1 MNTVTDIEFSSSTD
15 ATAQKFAHDR
25 PGFRLVDYAE
35 VGLPIYRI
43 RIQAVLLRY
52 KKIPPI
58 EEFILKALNS
68 GLTSAEDISEF
79 LGLELIIINA
89 GLAELLRTDNI
100 SLSAPAGSRMQE
112 LALTKKGKSTLQ
124 EAELVMPEERTLEIE
139 FDGLLRKP
147 FFLSPV
153 LYHLKPR
160 ELKDEGRKEIPPFPA
175 KRPEVENLDLQEVGN
190 VIRQQGD
197 AADHKKELLAIKAID
212 YRQRLFMPAV
222 ALVYK
227 ANSGS
232 EIQVAF
238 VLDGRI
244 TEDHEIAFAQAGG
257 PKKIGIEQSVNSVA
271 QNQTDDI
278 VEPKITSEIPPDREV
293 EKINKSFSDAQSE
306 LEDLKADLDGADN
319 EEDKISVQEK
329 IEEVSE
335 RLNQSKSELQ
345 ALPVRQLEVYDHP
358 PLLHKAIIDS
368 QERLMIISPWIRSGV
383 VNRKFIQEFEKML
396 KRGVQA
402 YIGYGIAKEED
413 PNRYQ
418 SDIQAERDLKNLS
431 EKYDNF
437 SFVRFGDT
445 HAKIIIMDRK
455 FAVQSSFNWLS
466 FRGDPNKTFRDE
478 AGACITIPEYIE
490 ELFDRYAPRFQEG

>member
-1 MNTVTDIEFSSSTD
+1 MNTVTDIEFSSSAD

-43 RIQAVLLRY
+43 RIQAVLLNH

-68 GLTSAEDISEF
+68 GLTSAEEISEF

-100 SLSAPAGSRMQE
+100 SLSAPAGSRLQV
-112 LALTKKGKSTLQ
+112 LALTKKGKSTLS

-147 FFLSPV
+147 FFRSPV
-153 LYHLKPR
+153 YPLKPQA
-160 ELKDEGRKEIPPFPA
+160 LKGNGMKEIPPFPT
-175 KRPEVENLDLQEVGN
+175 KRPEVENLDLKKVGSVIQEQGN
-190 VIRQQGD
+190 V
-197 AADHKKELLAIKAID
+197 ADEKKVLLAIKAID
-212 YRQRLFMPAV
+212 YRQRFFMPAV

-227 ANSGS
+227 ANSGN
-232 EIQVAF
+232 EIRVAF

-244 TEDHEIAFAQAGG
+244 TKDHEIAFAQAGG

-278 VEPKITSEIPPDREV
+278 VEPEITSKIPPDKEV
-293 EKINKSFSDAQSE
+293 KKINKSISDDQSE

-329 IEEVSE
+329 IEEVYE

-345 ALPVRQLEVYDHP
+345 AFSVRQLEVYDHP
-358 PLLHKAIIDS
+358 PLLNKAITDS

-383 VNRKFIQEFEKML
+383 VNRKFVQEFEKML

-445 HAKIIIMDRK
+445 HAKVLIMDNK
-455 FAVQSSFNWLS
+455 FVVQSSFNWLS

-478 AGACITIPEYIE
+478 AGVYITIPEYIE
-490 ELFDRYAPRFQEG
+490 ELFDRYAPRFQGG

>member
-1 MNTVTDIEFSSSTD
+1 MSISIY
-15 ATAQKFAHDR
+15 AH
-25 PGFRLVDYAE
+25 PS
-35 VGLPIYRI
+35 
-43 RIQAVLLRY
+43 
-52 KKIPPI
+52 
-58 EEFILKALNS
+58 LNS
-68 GLTSAEDISEF
+68 GLTSAEEISEF

-100 SLSAPAGSRMQE
+100 SLLAPPGSRRQV
-112 LALTKKGKSTLQ
+112 LALTKKGKSTLH

-147 FFLSPV
+147 FFRSPV

-160 ELKDEGRKEIPPFPA
+160 ELKDEGMREIPPFPA

-244 TEDHEIAFAQAGG
+244 TEDHERAFAQAGG

-278 VEPKITSEIPPDREV
+278 VEPEITSEIPPDREV
-293 EKINKSFSDAQSE
+293 EKINKSVSDAQSE

-345 ALPVRQLEVYDHP
+345 ALPLRQLEVYDHP
-358 PLLHKAIIDS
+358 PLLHKAITDS

-383 VNRKFIQEFEKML
+383 VNRKFVHEFEKML

-413 PNRYQ
+413 RNRYH
-418 SDIQAERDLKNLS
+418 SDIQAEQKLKNLS

-478 AGACITIPEYIE
+478 AGVCITIPEYIE
-490 ELFDRYAPRFQEG
+490 ELFDRYAPRFQED

>member
-1 MNTVTDIEFSSSTD
+1 MNTVTDLELSSSAD

-43 RIQAVLLRY
+43 RIQAVLLKK
-52 KKIPPI
+52 KKISPI

-68 GLTSAEDISEF
+68 GLTSAEEISEF

-100 SLSAPAGSRMQE
+100 SLLAPLGSRRQV
-112 LALTKKGKSTLQ
+112 LSLTKTGKSTLH

-139 FDGLLRKP
+139 FDGLLRNP
-147 FFLSPV
+147 FFRSPV
-153 LYHLKPR
+153 YPLKPR
-160 ELKDEGRKEIPPFPA
+160 ELKDEGIKEIPPFPA
-175 KRPEVENLDLQEVGN
+175 KRPEVENLDIQEVGN
-190 VIRQQGD
+190 IIRQQSD
-197 AADHKKELLAIKAID
+197 AADHKQELLAIKAID
-212 YRQRLFMPAV
+212 YRQRFFMPAV

-227 ANSGS
+227 AISGD

-238 VLDGRI
+238 TLDGRI
-244 TEDHEIAFAQAGG
+244 TEDHERAFAQAGG

-278 VEPKITSEIPPDREV
+278 VEPEITSEIPPDKEV
-293 EKINKSFSDAQSE
+293 KKINKSVLDAQSE
-306 LEDLKADLDGADN
+306 LEDLKVDLDGADN

-345 ALPVRQLEVYDHP
+345 AFPVRQLEVYDHP
-358 PLLHKAIIDS
+358 PLLHKAITDS
-368 QERLMIISPWIRSGV
+368 QERLMIISPWIRAGV
-383 VNRKFIQEFEKML
+383 VDRKFVQEFEKML

-413 PNRYQ
+413 RNRYH
-418 SDIQAERDLKNLS
+418 SDIQAEQHLKYLS

-478 AGACITIPEYIE
+478 AGVCITIPEYIE
-490 ELFDRYAPRFQEG
+490 ELFDRYAPRFQGG

>member
-1 MNTVTDIEFSSSTD
+1 MNTVTDIEFSSSVD

-25 PGFRLVDYAE
+25 TGFRLVDYAE

-43 RIQAVLLRY
+43 RIQAVLLNH
-52 KKIPPI
+52 KEIPPI

-68 GLTSAEDISEF
+68 GLTSAEEISEF

-112 LALTKKGKSTLQ
+112 LALTKKGKSTLS

-147 FFLSPV
+147 FFRSPV
-153 LYHLKPR
+153 YPLKPR
-160 ELKDEGRKEIPPFPA
+160 ELKDNGIKEIPPFPA
-175 KRPEVENLDLQEVGN
+175 KRPEVENLDLQEVGS
-190 VIRQQGD
+190 VIREQSNV
-197 AADHKKELLAIKAID
+197 ADEKKVLLAIKAID
-212 YRQRLFMPAV
+212 YRQRFFMPAV

-227 ANSGS
+227 AISGD

-244 TEDHEIAFAQAGG
+244 TEDHERAFAQAGG
-257 PKKIGIEQSVNSVA
+257 PKKIGIEQSVNSIA

-278 VEPKITSEIPPDREV
+278 VEPEITSEIPPDKEV
-293 EKINKSFSDAQSE
+293 EKINKTVSDAQSE
-306 LEDLKADLDGADN
+306 LEDLKADLDDANN
-319 EEDKISVQEK
+319 EEDKISVKEK

-345 ALPVRQLEVYDHP
+345 TFPVRQLEVYDHP
-358 PLLHKAIIDS
+358 PLLHKAITDS

-383 VNRKFIQEFEKML
+383 VNRKFVQEFEKML

-413 PNRYQ
+413 RNRYQ
-418 SDIQAERDLKNLS
+418 SDRQAERDLKNLS

-445 HAKIIIMDRK
+445 HAKVLIMDNK
-455 FAVQSSFNWLS
+455 FVVQSSFNWLS

-478 AGACITIPEYIE
+478 AGVYITIPEYIE
-490 ELFDRYAPRFQEG
+490 ELFNRYAPRFQEG

>member
-1 MNTVTDIEFSSSTD
+1 MNTVTDIEFSSSAD

-25 PGFRLVDYAE
+25 PGFRLVDYAG

-43 RIQAVLLRY
+43 RIQAVLLNH

-68 GLTSAEDISEF
+68 GLTSAEEISEF

-100 SLSAPAGSRMQE
+100 SLLAPPGSRRQV
-112 LALTKKGKSTLQ
+112 LALTKKGKSTLH

-147 FFLSPV
+147 FFSSPV
-153 LYHLKPR
+153 YPLQPR
-160 ELKDEGRKEIPPFPA
+160 ELRDAGLKEIPPFPA

-197 AADHKKELLAIKAID
+197 AADHNLLAIKAID
-212 YRQRLFMPAV
+212 YRQRFFMPAV

-227 ANSGS
+227 AISGT

-238 VLDGRI
+238 TLDGRI
-244 TEDHEIAFAQAGG
+244 TEDHERAFAQAGG

-278 VEPKITSEIPPDREV
+278 VEPEITSEIPPDKEV
-293 EKINKSFSDAQSE
+293 EKINKSVLDAQSE
-306 LEDLKADLDGADN
+306 LEDLKADLGGADN

-345 ALPVRQLEVYDHP
+345 AFPVRQLEVYDHP
-358 PLLHKAIIDS
+358 PLLHKAITDS

-383 VNRKFIQEFEKML
+383 VDRKFVQEFEKML

-413 PNRYQ
+413 HNRYH
-418 SDIQAERDLKNLS
+418 SDIQAEQHLKYLS

-445 HAKIIIMDRK
+445 HAKIIIMDSK

-478 AGACITIPEYIE
+478 AGVCITIPEYIE
-490 ELFDRYAPRFQEG
+490 ELFNRYAPRFQGG

>member
-1 MNTVTDIEFSSSTD
+1 MNTVTDIEFSSPAD
-15 ATAQKFAHDR
+15 KVAQKFAHNR

-43 RIQAVLLRY
+43 RIQAVLLDH

-68 GLTSAEDISEF
+68 GLTSAEEISEF

-100 SLSAPAGSRMQE
+100 SLLAPPSSRRQV
-112 LALTKKGKSTLQ
+112 LALTQKGKSTLH
-124 EAELVMPEERTLEIE
+124 EAELVTPEERTLEIE

-147 FFLSPV
+147 FFRPPV
-153 LYHLKPR
+153 YPLKPL
-160 ELKDEGRKEIPPFPA
+160 ELKDSGMKEIPPFPT

-197 AADHKKELLAIKAID
+197 AADHKKDLLAIKAID
-212 YRQRLFMPAV
+212 YRQRFFMPAV
-222 ALVYK
+222 ALVFK
-227 ANSGS
+227 ANSGD

-244 TEDHEIAFAQAGG
+244 TEDHERAFAQAGG

-271 QNQTDDI
+271 QNQTDGI
-278 VEPKITSEIPPDREV
+278 VEPEITSEIPPHKEV
-293 EKINKSFSDAQSE
+293 EKITKSVSVAHSE

-358 PLLHKAIIDS
+358 PLLHEAITDS
-368 QERLMIISPWIRSGV
+368 QERLMIISPWIRAGV
-383 VNRKFIQEFEKML
+383 VNRKFVQEFEKML

-431 EKYDNF
+431 KKYHNF

-445 HAKIIIMDRK
+445 HAKVIIMDSK

-478 AGACITIPEYIE
+478 AGVCITIPEYIE

>member
-1 MNTVTDIEFSSSTD
+1 MNTVTDIEISSSVD

-25 PGFRLVDYAE
+25 TGFRLVDYAE

-43 RIQAVLLRY
+43 RIQAVLLNH

-68 GLTSAEDISEF
+68 GLTSAEEISEF

-100 SLSAPAGSRMQE
+100 SLSAPAGSRRQE
-112 LALTKKGKSTLQ
+112 LALTKKGKSTLH

-147 FFLSPV
+147 FFRSPV
-153 LYHLKPR
+153 YPLKPR
-160 ELKDEGRKEIPPFPA
+160 ELKDEGRREIPPFPT
-175 KRPEVENLDLQEVGN
+175 KRSEVENLDLQEVGN
-190 VIRQQGD
+190 VIREQGD
-197 AADHKKELLAIKAID
+197 ATDYKKDLLAIKAID
-212 YRQRLFMPAV
+212 YRQRFFMPAV

-244 TEDHEIAFAQAGG
+244 TEDHERAFAQAGG

-278 VEPKITSEIPPDREV
+278 VEPEITSEIPPDKEV
-293 EKINKSFSDAQSE
+293 EKINKSVSDAQSE

-345 ALPVRQLEVYDHP
+345 AFPVRQLEVYDHP
-358 PLLHKAIIDS
+358 PLLHKAITDS
-368 QERLMIISPWIRSGV
+368 QERLMIISPWIRAGV
-383 VNRKFIQEFEKML
+383 VDKKFVQDFEKML

-413 PNRYQ
+413 RNRYH
-418 SDIQAERDLKNLS
+418 SDIQAEQKLKNLS

-478 AGACITIPEYIE
+478 AGVCITIPEYIE
-490 ELFDRYAPRFQEG
+490 ELFDRYAPRFQGG

>member
-1 MNTVTDIEFSSSTD
+1 MNTVTDIESVD

-43 RIQAVLLRY
+43 RIQAVLLNH

-68 GLTSAEDISEF
+68 GLTSAEEISEF

-100 SLSAPAGSRMQE
+100 SLSAPAGSRRQE
-112 LALTKKGKSTLQ
+112 LALTKKGKSTLS

-147 FFLSPV
+147 FFHSPV
-153 LYHLKPR
+153 YPLKPR
-160 ELKDEGRKEIPPFPA
+160 ELKDNGMKEIPPFPT
-175 KRPEVENLDLQEVGN
+175 KRPEVENLDLQEVDN
-190 VIRQQGD
+190 VIRQQD
-197 AADHKKELLAIKAID
+197 NVADEKKVLLAIKAID
-212 YRQRLFMPAV
+212 YRQRFFMPAV

-227 ANSGS
+227 AISGD

-244 TEDHEIAFAQAGG
+244 TENHERAFAQAGG

-278 VEPKITSEIPPDREV
+278 MEPEITSEIPPDKEV
-293 EKINKSFSDAQSE
+293 EKINKSVSDAQSE
-306 LEDLKADLDGADN
+306 LEDLKADLDDADN
-319 EEDKISVQEK
+319 EEDKISVKEK

-345 ALPVRQLEVYDHP
+345 AFPVRQLEVYDHP
-358 PLLHKAIIDS
+358 PLLHKAITDS

-383 VNRKFIQEFEKML
+383 VNRKFVQEFEKML
-396 KRGVQA
+396 KRGVRA
-402 YIGYGIAKEED
+402 YVGYGIAKEED
-413 PNRYQ
+413 RNRYP

-445 HAKIIIMDRK
+445 HAKVLIMDNK
-455 FAVQSSFNWLS
+455 FVVQSSFNWLS

-478 AGACITIPEYIE
+478 AGVYITIPEYIK